1 MKKFD
6 LIKTEGFERVYH
18 DKKTGREAFSTERF
32 SGEYI
37 VNHHSV
43 CYKSESGGK
52 VPQQFLDSRWICPYK
67 SRQQNTLK
75 LTTHAGDDTHVV
87 SDIPAHC
94 GDAVHYSVRRQR
106 QG

>member
-1 MKKFD
+1 MSISIVSFKYVYRNLNITRRKLIEIMKQFD

-52 VPQQFLDSRWICPYK
+52 IPQQFLDIRVIE
-67 SRQQNTLK
+67 L
-75 LTTHAGDDTHVV
+75 L
-87 SDIPAHC
+87 
-94 GDAVHYSVRRQR
+94 RRLMVIN
-106 QG
+106 G

>member
-1 MKKFD
+1 MSISIVSFKQVYRNLNITRSKLIEIMKRFD

-52 VPQQFLDSRWICPYK
+52 VRQQFLDSRVIELL
-67 SRQQNTLK
+67 RRLM
-75 LTTHAGDDTHVV
+75 VV
-87 SDIPAHC
+87 N
-94 GDAVHYSVRRQR
+94 G
-106 QG
+106 

>member
-1 MKKFD
+1 MYRNLNITRSKLIEIMKKFD

-52 VPQQFLDSRWICPYK
+52 VPQQLLDSRVIELL
-67 SRQQNTLK
+67 RRLM
-75 LTTHAGDDTHVV
+75 VV
-87 SDIPAHC
+87 N
-94 GDAVHYSVRRQR
+94 G
-106 QG
+106 

>member
-1 MKKFD
+1 MTYVWFYQMVRNHGPWDFKQ
-6 LIKTEGFERVYH
+6 
-18 DKKTGREAFSTERF
+18 GRAQYANFGNFHFGAVGAAAGIPDGVLLR
-32 SGEYI
+32 GA
-37 VNHHSV
+37 
-43 CYKSESGGK
+43 GAA
-52 VPQQFLDSRWICPYK
+52 QWICPYK

>member
-1 MKKFD
+1 MSISIVSFKQVYRNLNITRSKLIEIMKKFD

-52 VPQQFLDSRWICPYK
+52 VPQQFLDSRVIELL
-67 SRQQNTLK
+67 RRLM
-75 LTTHAGDDTHVV
+75 VV
-87 SDIPAHC
+87 N
-94 GDAVHYSVRRQR
+94 G
-106 QG
+106 

>member
-1 MKKFD
+1 MSFKQVYRNLNITRSKLIEIMKKFD

-52 VPQQFLDSRWICPYK
+52 VPQQFLDSRVIELL
-67 SRQQNTLK
+67 RRLM
-75 LTTHAGDDTHVV
+75 VV
-87 SDIPAHC
+87 N
-94 GDAVHYSVRRQR
+94 G
-106 QG
+106 

>member
-1 MKKFD
+1 MSISIVSFKQVYRNLNITRSKLIEIMKKFD

-52 VPQQFLDSRWICPYK
+52 VPQQFLDSRVIEHL
-67 SRQQNTLK
+67 RRLM
-75 LTTHAGDDTHVV
+75 VV
-87 SDIPAHC
+87 N
-94 GDAVHYSVRRQR
+94 G
-106 QG
+106 